1 MRDWWIEAMGRRPAW
16 MNALLV
22 FCAYMAFVY
31 VPWDFLVKPVATD
44 REAWFGLLLSG
55 WAAKATE
62 PLHWAIYGAGVYG
75 FWRMRPWMW
84 PWAAIYAAQ
93 VAIGMAVWPILH
105 FGGLRG
111 VATGLAAFI
120 PLSVLTV
127 ALWRARSIF
136 RAPRPSLRERYGDWA
151 LVTGASAGIGTA
163 FARALAREG
172 VSVVL
177 AARRTERLR
186 ELGAELEKAS
196 AVATRV
202 VAVDLASADGPERL
216 AQAVADLEIAILV
229 NNAGFGLAGR
239 FERQDAE
246 RLREMVQLNCV
257 APLWL
262 TRRLLPG
269 MRQRGRGAV
278 LFTGSIAAKQ
288 PLPLHNVYAA
298 TKVFD
303 GFLGEALWAEMRG
316 SGVDVLV
323 VEPGPTET
331 EFQEVAGEIGH
342 PGQSPDE
349 VVAIAFEALG
359 RQPSVA
365 TRWLD
370 WLRGNAGMRIMP
382 RSLLTLAAKAFIT
395 RQTPPELR

>member
-1 MRDWWIEAMGRRPAW
+1 MRDWWTEAMGRRPAW
-16 MNALLV
+16 MNVLLA

-31 VPWDFLVKPVATD
+31 VPWDFLVKPVAVD

-62 PLHWAIYGAGVYG
+62 PLHWAIYAAGVYG

-93 VAIGMAVWPILH
+93 VAIGMGVWPILH

-111 VATGLAAFI
+111 VATGLAAFT
-120 PLSVLTV
+120 PLSALTV
-127 ALWRARSIF
+127 ALWRARSLF

-239 FERQDAE
+239 LERQDAE

-331 EFQEVAGEIGH
+331 EFQEVAGEIAH